1 MAKRSM
7 MRGYLCSGGG
17 AIIWGMSGTAGQYL
31 LSRYG
36 VDPFW
41 LTSIRMVCAGL
52 VLTLLAG
59 REYKTMRNILRAN
72 LQYKCNTYKK

>member
-36 VDPFW
+36 VDPF
-41 LTSIRMVCAGL
+41 C
-52 VLTLLAG
+52 
-59 REYKTMRNILRAN
+59 
-72 LQYKCNTYKK
+72 